1 MSTFQS
7 ATATAQ
13 ARIPTQRAAR
23 YLSQLC
29 KHFDHKLPVTLG
41 EAEGRIAFPFGTCAL
56 RAEDGVLVMTAEAA
70 DAATLA
76 QVEDV
81 IDRHLLRFAFRD
93 VETIAW
99 NAAVQEPTGHVPAA

>member
-1 MSTFQS
+1 MSTIQ
-7 ATATAQ
+7 AAMTTAQ
-13 ARIPTQRAAR
+13 ARVTTERAAR

-29 KHFDHKLPVTLG
+29 KHFEHKLPVTLG
-41 EAEGRIAFPFGTCAL
+41 EGEGRIAFPFGTCAL
-56 RAEDGVLVMTAEAA
+56 RAEGGVLVLTVAAA
-70 DAATLA
+70 DGVTLA

-99 NAAVQEPTGHVPAA
+99 EAAA